1 MSESKTTVQPSAGI
15 SGQADSDLRVRLLE
29 LVKAGGYL
37 QSRVI
42 QTNGADC
49 MDNFDHELRCAR
61 SALAACQPVGDVEL
75 RKALEQI
82 ERWELPETGETWP
95 SGGAV
100 SYEAAHGS
108 NGVRDYIRSVARQAL
123 AYAQPAAVPGDT
135 FQAGVSKWMG
145 KCFLPSLYSNTT
157 ERGDRLLEEVLELL
171 QSNGYDRTR
180 VATLVDYVYSRP
192 VGEPA
197 QEVGGVMVT
206 LAGYCWVAGLDMHAE
221 GARELQRIT
230 QPDVMA
236 NIRRKQEAKNALHFD
251 TPLPGLA
258 THPQPAAAHAT
269 QQGRLP
275 HGIRLLEIPQRN
287 NLDPINV
294 FVQDY
299 ELGRGRIVVTCYGQA
314 WCGFWGAM
322 GDRTV
327 MEFVA
332 SCNADYVAGNMLS
345 GRHEYPKKREKAYV
359 ERIAAEVIAEF
370 RTLINKHAEP
380 AAAKDGEA

>member
-75 RKALEQI
+75 RRALEQI
-82 ERWELPETGETWP
+82 ERWELPETGESWP

-145 KCFLPSLYSNTT
+145 ECFLPSLYSNTT

-236 NIRRKQEAKNALHFD
+236 KIRRKQEAKNALHFD

-258 THPQPAAAHAT
+258 THPQPAA
-269 QQGRLP
+269 G
-275 HGIRLLEIPQRN
+275 
-287 NLDPINV
+287 
-294 FVQDY
+294 
-299 ELGRGRIVVTCYGQA
+299 
-314 WCGFWGAM
+314 
-322 GDRTV
+322 GD
-327 MEFVA
+327 A
-332 SCNADYVAGNMLS
+332 
-345 GRHEYPKKREKAYV
+345 
-359 ERIAAEVIAEF
+359 
-370 RTLINKHAEP
+370 
-380 AAAKDGEA
+380 